1 MSSNTPNLALTK
13 FTQGENFNNS
23 ILNANWEKVDAYVGT
38 NSLGSGTIS
47 TIQDALLTLSTSM
60 SAGQIAKI
68 KFDISTASA
77 PFGATGYVGYISK
90 INSNRL
96 CVNVRTAMYTTNE
109 VVGNYKDGSWYWD
122 VFALNSQITNLDN
135 KTAEKTITKESQS
148 SDTTLK
154 FTFTGNRY
162 TALVFKT
169 DNMSANSGIYAITFK
184 ASGVTTIDKLSGSS
198 TLPTVDS
205 DGSINVGVHAWSKV
219 TVMTDSDNYFS

>member
-122 VFALNSQITNLDN
+122 VFALNSQITNLKGLSQAN
-135 KTAEKTITKESQS
+135 TGTTATDLNSCDYAGAYCFNS
-148 SDTTLK
+148 STSNRPSGATYGIC
-154 FTFTGNRY
+154 FVVATSEPQNTGLGWVFQ
-162 TALVFKT
+162 LVFGTNDATKMYMRSRINNST
-169 DNMSANSGIYAITFK
+169 WSAWKSLTF
-184 ASGVTTIDKLSGSS
+184 A
-198 TLPTVDS
+198 
-205 DGSINVGVHAWSKV
+205 
-219 TVMTDSDNYFS
+219 